1 MENLGKF
8 LGVSLAVT
16 GVMFLAC
23 ILSTLFG
30 AFAGWVVGLFF
41 EKSILHFFAALGIS
55 GLKMWQ
61 IGAALGFI
69 GSFFKTTNINKK

>member
-8 LGVSLAVT
+8 FGVSLAIV
-16 GVMFLAC
+16 GIMFLAC
-23 ILSTLFG
+23 ILSTFLG
-30 AFAGWVVGLFF
+30 AVAGWIVGLFF
-41 EKSILHFFAALGIS
+41 EESILNFFAALGIS

-69 GSFFKTTNINKK
+69 GGFFKSTSINKK